1 MGFRKEL
8 VVKAIKNVG
17 ETSGNGDGDP
27 TSLIDL
33 FLTEKVSADVLWLL
47 FYSDEDDEFMG
58 HSNDSDAEGSQLR
71 NGAKLAVQQH
81 PELLMAAH
89 EGDPTRLTHLLRNG
103 HAADQPGHM
112 AVNIGAGIALDVAID
127 LELNTILHVVAS
139 SGDSP
144 KFLESARVVY
154 ARASHLLVTCNAK
167 GDTPFHC
174 AARAG
179 MVNMVSQHIRL
190 AREEGRVKEAVGKQN
205 REGETA
211 LHEALRLADKATVEA
226 MVRMLME
233 ADDELA
239 KVSPTDGASPLY
251 LAVLL
256 GHDDIA
262 EGLHR
267 PDKELSYSGPN
278 GQNALHAAVLR
289 STRMTNNLLQ
299 WNKELSKQ
307 GDKTNGSTPLH
318 FAASCG
324 FHDTVVSL
332 LNADKSLAFLSDDDG
347 SCGLRHPEEDN
358 DGNTVLHLAVLSGKS
373 RACHLVLW
381 DKDVLLNL
389 PNRDQKTALDLSLSK
404 IPPVVYF
411 GLHPRSNTH
420 SLLKLAGARYGAHTE
435 KRYVVSDE
443 KTEAKKISESA
454 QTVGIVSALLV
465 TISFAAA
472 FTVPGGYCADDDPNP
487 KFPTSSNHTAG
498 TPVLAATYSF
508 QAFIV
513 ANNLALLCS
522 SMATISLMHAGIT
535 TVDIHTRMNNF
546 FLSIFFLNSSAR
558 SLAAAFAFGMYA
570 ALAPV
575 ARAAAV
581 FTSLCVAASLLDVA
595 WFVCKLSTSQLVLLN
610 RLGVGSCMLH
620 FVASAV
626 CPLVA
631 ALWPY
636 AIIVGFLAY
645 SKIHGIH

>member
-1 MGFRKEL
+1 MESEN
-8 VVKAIKNVG
+8 KAQ
-17 ETSGNGDGDP
+17 
-27 TSLIDL
+27 
-33 FLTEKVSADVLWLL
+33 
-47 FYSDEDDEFMG
+47 
-58 HSNDSDAEGSQLR
+58 GSQLR

-81 PELLMAAH
+81 PELLMAAR

-179 MVNMVSQHIRL
+179 MVNMVSQLICL

-256 GHDDIA
+256 GHDDMA
-262 EGLHR
+262 ERLHR

-347 SCGLRHPEEDN
+347 SFPIHVAVTANVVCEILRRCPDCAQLRDAGGKTFLHIAARAGYTKLVSSACRLLRPRFASIVNMQDN

-435 KRYVVSDE
+435 KRYVVSDK

-472 FTVPGGYCADDDPNP
+472 FTVPGGYRADDDPNP

-522 SMATISLMHAGIT
+522 PWPP
-535 TVDIHTRMNNF
+535 
-546 FLSIFFLNSSAR
+546 SASCTPGSPR
-558 SLAAAFAFGMYA
+558 
-570 ALAPV
+570 
-575 ARAAAV
+575 
-581 FTSLCVAASLLDVA
+581 
-595 WFVCKLSTSQLVLLN
+595 STST
-610 RLGVGSCMLH
+610 RG
-620 FVASAV
+620 
-626 CPLVA
+626 
-631 ALWPY
+631 
-636 AIIVGFLAY
+636 
-645 SKIHGIH
+645 